1 MKYAVIDEYRNE
13 FPVKTLCR
21 VLEISRSVYY
31 AFKKARPS
39 LRSLEDLAMRAAIVR
54 INAAHRWAPGA
65 VKMWHLLKAEGIE
78 CGKHRVIRL
87 RKLESIQTTR
97 IKRFRV
103 MQAMERVQPPAPDLV
118 QRGFQ
123 VDAPNKVW
131 VGDITSLRTKEG
143 WIHLAIVLD
152 LFARRI
158 VGWSMDTTQAATL
171 PMAALSM
178 ALVQRKP
185 SAGLIFHSDQGTV
198 YGSHDYR
205 ELLQAHGV
213 LASMSRKG
221 NCHDNAVAESF
232 FSNLKN
238 EVMHDRLFASRE
250 EARAV
255 VNNYIEVYYNRQRL
269 HQTLGYQTPVAV
281 EAAFRVLN

>member
-13 FPVKTLCR
+13 FPVKTLCH
-21 VLEISRSVYY
+21 VLDVSRSVYY
-31 AFKKARPS
+31 ESKKIKPS
-39 LRSLEDLAMRAAIVR
+39 LRSEQDLTLRAAIVR
-54 INAAHRWAPGA
+54 INTEHRWTPGA
-65 VKMWHLLKAEGIE
+65 VKMWRLLQAEGIE

-87 RKLESIQTTR
+87 RKLENIRPTR

-103 MQAMERVQPPAPDLV
+103 MQPKQRVQPPAKDLV

-123 VDAPNKVW
+123 VNAPNKIW

-152 LFARRI
+152 LYARRI
-158 VGWSMDTTQAATL
+158 VGWSMDVTQAGRL

-178 ALVQRKP
+178 AIAQRKP
-185 SAGLIFHSDQGTV
+185 GAGLIFHSDQGSI
-198 YGSHDYR
+198 YGCNDYR
-205 ELLQAHGV
+205 ELMKAHDV
-213 LASMSRKG
+213 VPSMSRKG

-238 EVMHDRLFASRE
+238 EVMHERLFASRD
-250 EARAV
+250 EAKAV
-255 VNNYIEVYYNRQRL
+255 VNDYIEMYYNRKRL
-269 HQTLGYQTPVAV
+269 HQTLGYQTPAAK
-281 EAAFRVLN
+281 EAEFRVLN

>member
-1 MKYAVIDEYRNE
+1 MKYAVIDEHRSE

-21 VLEISRSVYY
+21 VLEISRSLYY
-31 AFKKARPS
+31 AFKKAKPS
-39 LRSLEDLAMRAAIVR
+39 LRSQEDLAVRAAIVR

-65 VKMWHLLKAEGIE
+65 VKMWHLLKAEGIA

-87 RKLESIQTTR
+87 RKLENIQTTR

-118 QRGFQ
+118 KRGFQ
-123 VDAPNKVW
+123 VTAPDKIW
-131 VGDITSLRTKEG
+131 VGDITCLRTREG
-143 WIHLAIVLD
+143 WLHLAIVLD
-152 LFARRI
+152 LFARKI
-158 VGWSMDTTQAATL
+158 VGWSMDITQAATL
-171 PMAALSM
+171 PMAALCM
-178 ALVQRKP
+178 ALAQRKP

-198 YGSHDYR
+198 YGSNDYR
-205 ELLQAHGV
+205 ELLQAHGL

-238 EVMHDRLFASRE
+238 EVMHDRLFASKD
-250 EARAV
+250 EARAAV
-255 VNNYIEVYYNRQRL
+255 SNYIEVYYNRERL
-269 HQTLGYQTPVAV
+269 HQTLGYQTPAAV